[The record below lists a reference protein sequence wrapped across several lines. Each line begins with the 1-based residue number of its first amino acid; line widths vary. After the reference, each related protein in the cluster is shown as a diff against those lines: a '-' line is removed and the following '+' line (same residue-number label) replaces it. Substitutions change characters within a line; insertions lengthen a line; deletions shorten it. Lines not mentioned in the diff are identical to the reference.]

1 MATEQEL
8 KVRFGCFFVF
18 FLFYGSLPSFVP
30 LSFLLLFAFFAFVRF
45 LSLISPLSLAH
56 SSTCLPS
63 FFSFLSSSSFPYS
76 LSSLAFLS
84 AFFHGTREVMECM
97 GLDVGC
103 WSFAA
108 FLSCS
113 PCVCLGSSGAHV
125 LWVAV
130 SPLPTHPPLLQ
141 RECGRLLHPPLPSFL
156 ALPPTNTNLSPPQA
170 LDKAAKAEVDAAV
183 EEAKASPEPLTKDL
197 WTDIYYKGT
206 EPPYMRGREKEEVRF
221 YLGL

>member
-18 FLFYGSLPSFVP
+18 FLFYGSLPSFSP
-30 LSFLLLFAFFAFVRF
+30 PSFLLLFAFFAFVCF

-63 FFSFLSSSSFPYS
+63 SPFFL
-76 LSSLAFLS
+76 
-84 AFFHGTREVMECM
+84 HGTREVMECM

-141 RECGRLLHPPLPSFL
+141 RECGRLLHSPLPSFL
-156 ALPPTNTNLSPPQA
+156 ALPPTDTNLSPPQA

-221 YLGL
+221 FLDYDTTVGLD